1 MREKVERG
9 ALNGEGAAV
18 RLTEYEVERRD
29 GFVNRM
35 NKETTSFFFT
45 NYPADT
51 QVVELWRLFAKFG
64 RVGEVYIPKKLN
76 KQGQRFGFVKFK
88 EVTNVVELS
97 KTLGDI
103 WIGTYHLRINLARFG
118 RNKQKSPSTTP
129 QEPKQPRGGKAA
141 KVQSDKSFKS
151 VVVGETSKS
160 VSEVP
165 NEEEP
170 PAIPIL
176 DVEVEDEFLQTLI
189 GSYVGLMKKGVEI
202 RALQMKFN
210 MAGLQAVQVAAM
222 GGGLVLFYRGSQVPV
237 GSPVNSITWW
247 GDLLEDIRAWT
258 PNLVCSRR
266 KLWVRLYGIPL
277 HAWGI
282 KTFKAIASRCGE
294 FITVDAGTMNRNR
307 FDVARVQL
315 DTRLL
320 GYIDFVIKIRIQ
332 GALYKVRVVE
342 EGVGPKELDGGAL
355 EDQMGW
361 SVADSSCHSGGGGQ
375 SFAVVEGLDSDDS
388 DCGAP
393 ESLQQ
398 GGCQIGQGLTES
410 TGGKKN
416 LEKRVEIPLV
426 NSTKRTSIP
435 SIVEKVMETDEA
447 RVSDESLDR
456 SGTRLLVD
464 VVGSGQL
471 VVAPAPADD
480 VSNLNSKEV
489 SRQKSGGLPVEEL
502 VNQGLDSQEELGLDE
517 PNEAESSSIGNEGQ
531 TCNIPISYK
540 LDSIIQKTRA
550 SHPPVI
556 LTELSEEET
565 HSPDVVH
572 PQSLIAKQKP
582 RNRKPVVQLP
592 FPEGIGHKCLRLVGA
607 INGGTIPARRRKT
620 KGGEWVVS
628 TSEVPQHSLGSEV
641 GVMEASPLNVTVAR
655 HDDSGIDLTVVL
667 PIPNPSGSQS
677 GVRALLQD
685 GSLQDVDGFIA
696 SREDPGSR
704 FLEAEKLIQTQQ
716 ALGIC
721 FDPTEQMPV
730 GKLIAMEERDRDELA
745 KWQESNGS
753 Q

>member
-1 MREKVERG
+1 
-9 ALNGEGAAV
+9 
-18 RLTEYEVERRD
+18 
-29 GFVNRM
+29 
-35 NKETTSFFFT
+35 
-45 NYPADT
+45 
-51 QVVELWRLFAKFG
+51 
-64 RVGEVYIPKKLN
+64 
-76 KQGQRFGFVKFK
+76 
-88 EVTNVVELS
+88 
-97 KTLGDI
+97 
-103 WIGTYHLRINLARFG
+103 
-118 RNKQKSPSTTP
+118 
-129 QEPKQPRGGKAA
+129 
-141 KVQSDKSFKS
+141 
-151 VVVGETSKS
+151 
-160 VSEVP
+160 
-165 NEEEP
+165 
-170 PAIPIL
+170 
-176 DVEVEDEFLQTLI
+176 
-189 GSYVGLMKKGVEI
+189 
-202 RALQMKFN
+202 
-210 MAGLQAVQVAAM
+210 
-222 GGGLVLFYRGSQVPV
+222 
-237 GSPVNSITWW
+237 
-247 GDLLEDIRAWT
+247 
-258 PNLVCSRR
+258 
-266 KLWVRLYGIPL
+266 
-277 HAWGI
+277 
-282 KTFKAIASRCGE
+282 
-294 FITVDAGTMNRNR
+294 VDAGTMNRNR

-620 KGGEWVVS
+620 KGGEGVVS